1 MRQLKPKYFLL
12 LLDTSN
18 KECETDWAKKVC
30 EEGEGKGREE
40 KEEGISE

>member
-18 KECETDWAKKVC
+18 KECVTDWAKKGC
-30 EEGEGKGREE
+30 EERKDTEE
-40 KEEGISE
+40 KEEEYQSR